1 MYSDPHGGYGNLV
14 VIEHAKGIT
23 SHYGHCDTLKVRL
36 GQRVKAG
43 EIIATVGNTG
53 ISTGAHLHFEIR
65 REGKPQDP
73 ERYLPGLGLP
83 SQG

>member
-1 MYSDPHGGYGNLV
+1 MYSDPHGGYGKLV
-14 VIEHAKGIT
+14 VIEHANGIT
-23 SHYGHCDTLKVRL
+23 SHYGHCDTLKVQL
-36 GQRVKAG
+36 GQTIKAG

-65 REGKPQDP
+65 RDGEPQDP
-73 ERYLPGLGLP
+73 ERYLPGLELP